1 MELFDKLIEL
11 GADLDVHN
19 LFGHSPLHTCFRHRA
34 DYIYN
39 MAVKL
44 LKAGANPN
52 IQDRMKIPPLFG
64 PAGNNRNLKAVDLL
78 IKFGADPHVKNFVG
92 QSVFDYVKSSDVEML
107 VHLRANEKER
117 VKKARDDA
125 KDKTDFKKCGNCKAN
140 ASSRCKGCFLMWY
153 CSAEC
158 QQAHWNSHRQFCK
171 ETWKQYEEAEIHV
184 RATKTKSFH
193 QWAGK
198 DYKASLCPKESSFIV
213 KISVERECF
222 KLKAVN
228 KETLLVCNKEKDAQ
242 FHMKANTPLGQK
254 LVKIIEDNKQTDKGT
269 YKGYFYC
276 VYKKKE
282 DKFYVNPSL
291 LPEEKW

>member
-107 VHLRANEKER
+107 AHLRANEKER

-125 KDKTDFKKCGNCKAN
+125 KDKTDFKKCGNCK
-140 ASSRCKGCFLMWY
+140 
-153 CSAEC
+153 
-158 QQAHWNSHRQFCK
+158 
-171 ETWKQYEEAEIHV
+171 V
-184 RATKTKSFH
+184 
-193 QWAGK
+193 
-198 DYKASLCPKESSFIV
+198 
-213 KISVERECF
+213 
-222 KLKAVN
+222 
-228 KETLLVCNKEKDAQ
+228 
-242 FHMKANTPLGQK
+242 
-254 LVKIIEDNKQTDKGT
+254 
-269 YKGYFYC
+269 
-276 VYKKKE
+276 
-282 DKFYVNPSL
+282 
-291 LPEEKW
+291 